1 MSGKKNDTGQKPLP
15 KWYNG
20 DIYTKWE
27 TVTNPLSGESAM
39 LSPNEVA
46 MYDLIMGLTMTI
58 ERTGYTG
65 YRSERLMKDHR
76 RGLDWFRVA
85 NPKAYMTLLD

>member
-1 MSGKKNDTGQKPLP
+1 MSGKKTNDTGQKPLP
-15 KWYNG
+15 KWYDG
-20 DIYTKWE
+20 ATYTQWE

-46 MYDLIMGLTMTI
+46 MYDLIMGSQMTGHYDI
-58 ERTGYTG
+58 IR
-65 YRSERLMKDHR
+65 K
-76 RGLDWFRVA
+76 GLDWFRSA

>member
-1 MSGKKNDTGQKPLP
+1 MDTSGKNNDTGQKPLP
-15 KWYNG
+15 KWYDG
-20 DIYTKWE
+20 DTYTQWE

-46 MYDLIMGLTMTI
+46 MYDLIMGSQMTGNYDI
-58 ERTGYTG
+58 TR
-65 YRSERLMKDHR
+65 K
-76 RGLDWFRVA
+76 GLEWFRVA

>member
-1 MSGKKNDTGQKPLP
+1 MKKTDTGQKPLP

-20 DIYTKWE
+20 MDYTEWE
-27 TVTNPLSGESAM
+27 TVENRFTGDKAL

-46 MYDLIMGLTMTI
+46 MYDLIIGA
-58 ERTGYTG
+58 ERFQQW
-65 YRSERLMKDHR
+65 SLMRK
-76 RGLDWFRVA
+76 GLDWFRVA